1 MGIIKTDILFI
12 NKFIGRFSLFFSKK
26 QMTVFLLC
34 FYTMFKDYK
43 RTSLFE
49 MAKVANV
56 DYQRFQYFFCDSKWD
71 LDGIRNKRLEII
83 ENQLTTASTSEG
95 ILAIDDTGCPKA
107 SAKKTEGAKYQYC
120 GPLKRRE
127 VCNVVVASTFVS
139 STKHFPVDIMPY
151 MPASCFDNGKKD
163 PQFMTKIEIAKALID
178 KAIESD
184 IKFSSIGFD
193 SWYGSSEFIE
203 YLADKKK
210 LKFFSEIKSNRSI
223 FMFHPVKKEHC
234 VIKPDELVTLI
245 RKSFKSKIRRIT
257 YKTKGGAEVCLPTYA
272 FKAKLNDCDV
282 ALKFLVVLG
291 KWNEEDDKKFH
302 ILITNQ
308 LEATSKSIMKTYL
321 LRWGIEHCFK
331 ELKDTF
337 NFDQYQVRHIKR
349 IERYWNLCLLAWT
362 LVYTVKQNAYLH
374 KILETKPLTF
384 NGHKSAINS
393 LIDLSSVTEILNNKE
408 TAKQYIERIAPNVK
422 KKAA

>member
-1 MGIIKTDILFI
+1 MGIINTNLLFI
-12 NKFIGRFSLFFSKK
+12 NKFIGRFSPLFSKK

-49 MAKVANV
+49 MAKVADV
-56 DYQRFQYFFCDSKWD
+56 DYQCFQYFFCDSKWN

-83 ENQLTTASTSEG
+83 ENQLTTASTKEG
-95 ILAIDDTGCPKA
+95 ILALDDTGCPKA
-107 SAKKTEGAKYQYC
+107 VAKKTEGAKYQYC
-120 GPLKRRE
+120 GPLKRQE

-151 MPASCFDNGKKD
+151 MPASCFEGGKND
-163 PQFMTKIEIAKALID
+163 LQFMTKIEIAKELIEKAL
-178 KAIESD
+178 KSN
-184 IKFSSIGFD
+184 IKFSSLGFD
-193 SWYGSSEFIE
+193 SWYGSSEFIKYIDE
-203 YLADKKK
+203 EKK

-223 FMFHPVKKEHC
+223 FMFHPVKKQHC
-234 VIKPDELVTLI
+234 VIKPNELVTLI
-245 RKSFKSKIRRIT
+245 RNSFKSKIRRIT
-257 YKTKGGAEVCLPTYA
+257 YKTKGGAKVCLPTYA

-282 ALKFLVVLG
+282 ELKFLVVLG

-302 ILITNQ
+302 ILISNQ

-337 NFDQYQVRHIKR
+337 NFDQYQLRHIKR

-362 LVYTVKQNAYLH
+362 LVYMVKQNAYLH
-374 KILETKPLTF
+374 KIFETRPETF
-384 NGHKSAINS
+384 NSHKAAINS
-393 LIDLSSVTEILNNKE
+393 LIDLSSVTEILKNKE
-408 TAKQYIERIAPNVK
+408 TANLYIERIAPNAR